1 MEFEWMHVVDWN
13 FQLIMLN
20 ILCVSIA
27 EKAPETLSVCYE
39 NYQKIHWNSN
49 TKLFEYV
56 LADKIEKT
64 ACGTI
69 SHI

>member
-1 MEFEWMHVVDWN
+1 
-13 FQLIMLN
+13 MLN

-39 NYQKIHWNSN
+39 NDQKINWNSN